1 MIVVEDYNPEWKERF
16 NELKQEIWPLVKN
29 WADSIEHVGSTSV
42 EGLAAKP
49 IIDLDIVLDDFSKL
63 KYVIK
68 ALESLGYEHRGDL
81 GIKDREAFQKEN
93 PKFKHN
99 LYVCLKGSLA
109 LNNHL
114 ILRDHL
120 RDNPKDRIAY
130 SEKKKQLATE
140 FPEDIDSYL
149 DGKTDL
155 ILDILNQYQFDTEEL
170 QNIQS
175 VNKKK
180 IKYYEMH
187 EHAYASLKKN
197 EYISWDR
204 KKDVKELFQHE
215 INQHLDKDLSQF
227 FENFENKTALDIGTG
242 TGTAAFY
249 LARSGFKVTAV
260 DYSKTAIEMAK
271 KNAEALNLSV
281 NFFQDDFLDSKVSD
295 HFDLI
300 IDSSFLHC
308 IVNKEDRANCFLK
321 IKSCLNS
328 NGKIFVHTMI
338 KSDDMSEML
347 DKDYLF
353 LKENILWSTG
363 PDHWE
368 MDWQQVDGHRVFAH
382 RYIPSLNELLDE
394 LDQFGFKVLISRLE
408 PLKQQPSTWV
418 GWLSI

>member
-16 NELKQEIWPLVKN
+16 KELKQDIWPLVKD
-29 WADSIEHVGSTSV
+29 WAESIEHVGSTSV

-49 IIDLDIVLDDFSKL
+49 IIDLDIVLTDFSKL
-63 KYVIK
+63 KDVIG
-68 ALESLGYEHRGDL
+68 ALESIGYVHRGDL

-120 RDNPKDRIAY
+120 RNNPRDRIAY

-155 ILDILNQYQFDTEEL
+155 ILDILNQYEFDSDEL
-170 QNIQS
+170 KNIQS

-180 IKYYEMH
+180 LKYYEMH
-187 EHAYASLKKN
+187 ENAYVNLKKN
-197 EYISWDR
+197 KYISWDR
-204 KKDVKELFQHE
+204 KKDVNELFQHE
-215 INQHLDKDLSQF
+215 INRHLEKDLTQF
-227 FENFENKTALDIGTG
+227 FDDFENNTALDVGTG
-242 TGTAAFY
+242 TGTGALY
-249 LARSGFKVTAV
+249 LARRGFKVTAV
-260 DYSKTAIEMAK
+260 DYSKTAIEMAR

-281 NFFQDDFLDSKVSD
+281 KFFQDDFLDSKVIEQ
-295 HFDLI
+295 FDLI

-308 IVNKEDRANCFLK
+308 IVKKEDRANCFQK
-321 IKSCLNS
+321 IKNCLNS
-328 NGKIFVHTMI
+328 NGKIFIHTMI
-338 KSDDMSEML
+338 QSDDMSEML

-353 LKENILWSTG
+353 LKENVLWSTG
-363 PDHWE
+363 PDRWE

-382 RYIPSLNELLDE
+382 RYIASLNDLLDE
-394 LDQFGFKVLISRLE
+394 FAQFGFKILASRLE
-408 PLKQQPSTWV
+408 ILNRQPSTWV
-418 GWLSI
+418 GWLSV